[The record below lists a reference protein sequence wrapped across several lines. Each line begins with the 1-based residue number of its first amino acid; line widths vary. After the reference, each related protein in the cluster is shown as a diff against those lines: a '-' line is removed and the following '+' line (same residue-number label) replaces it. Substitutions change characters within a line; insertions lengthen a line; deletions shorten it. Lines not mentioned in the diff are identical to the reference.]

1 LFRNLA
7 EELVKEG
14 LATVMNNPRDDQMS
28 QCFDDLKKAEE
39 IAKQS
44 HKGLYSK
51 SSPPKQRI
59 TDCSSAAV
67 SNINFVQG
75 EINVV
80 IMICMFRSL
89 LVPRLFC
96 LVSNVSQGL
105 KLWSSTLPV
114 VLECV
119 FTFEESI
126 RL

>member
-1 LFRNLA
+1 
-7 EELVKEG
+7 
-14 LATVMNNPRDDQMS
+14 MNNPRDDQMS

-51 SSPPKQRI
+51 SAPPKQRI

-67 SNINFVQG
+67 NTINFVWG
-75 EINVV
+75 KINV
-80 IMICMFRSL
+80 MIIYLFRSL
-89 LVPRLFC
+89 LVPKLFC
-96 LVSNVSQGL
+96 LVSSVFQGS

-119 FTFEESI
+119 FTLGESI
-126 RL
+126 R

>member
-1 LFRNLA
+1 MHRNLA

-67 SNINFVQG
+67 SKFLLGIKTNI
-75 EINVV
+75 
-80 IMICMFRSL
+80 
-89 LVPRLFC
+89 
-96 LVSNVSQGL
+96 L
-105 KLWSSTLPV
+105 KLFLYLGICSCQGS
-114 VLECV
+114 
-119 FTFEESI
+119 FA
-126 RL
+126 

>member
-1 LFRNLA
+1 MECKVLLLFFINTYIFLIRNNTILLLLLLLHRNLA

-67 SNINFVQG
+67 SKIIFVIIN
-75 EINVV
+75 
-80 IMICMFRSL
+80 
-89 LVPRLFC
+89 
-96 LVSNVSQGL
+96 
-105 KLWSSTLPV
+105 
-114 VLECV
+114 
-119 FTFEESI
+119 
-126 RL
+126 

>member
-1 LFRNLA
+1 LCHRNLA

-59 TDCSSAAV
+59 TDCSSAGV
-67 SNINFVQG
+67 SIYYITQF
-75 EINVV
+75 
-80 IMICMFRSL
+80 S
-89 LVPRLFC
+89 
-96 LVSNVSQGL
+96 
-105 KLWSSTLPV
+105 
-114 VLECV
+114 
-119 FTFEESI
+119 
-126 RL
+126 